1 MATPNAHYDFD
12 RFAEYLCVTLAEN
25 TARCQLGSSHVKKIR
40 IYTDQDKLW
49 PTRFKVILDNELIA
63 PVHSPL
69 NEDASHDIQYI
80 YRCPS
85 SIPFESSAANR
96 ITDPFIEQAKQ
107 LDSDFYRDAW
117 SFNMPG
123 CIPFLLKEIAFR
135 NVTLNL
141 AKQLQHQGIDMTED
155 FSVQFHDGEN
165 YLSFNYDNITQQIS
179 QQMHFYLNNPKV
191 KEQAA
196 NISFKHPQNKQWFM
210 SL

>member
-25 TARCQLGSSHVKKIR
+25 TARCQLGSSKVKKVR
-40 IYTDQDKLW
+40 IYTTTDKLW

-63 PVHSPL
+63 PVHSPI

-85 SIPFESSAANR
+85 SIPFESSAARR

-107 LDSDFYRDAW
+107 IDTDFYRDAW
-117 SFNMPG
+117 SLNIPG
-123 CIPFLLKEIAFR
+123 CIPFLLREMAFR
-135 NVTLNL
+135 NVTRNL

-179 QQMHFYLNNPKV
+179 QQINFYLNNPKV
-191 KEQAA
+191 KEHAA
-196 NISFKHPQNKQWFM
+196 NISFKHPQNRQWFM
-210 SL
+210 RL